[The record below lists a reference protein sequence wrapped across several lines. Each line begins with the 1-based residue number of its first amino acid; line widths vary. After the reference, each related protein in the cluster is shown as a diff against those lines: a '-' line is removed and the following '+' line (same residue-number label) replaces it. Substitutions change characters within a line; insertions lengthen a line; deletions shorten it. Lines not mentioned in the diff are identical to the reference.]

1 MTETRAAVERISLA
15 DIENQLR
22 SLGGS
27 AQSVVAESKTTAT
40 AAGAVGAVLALAGVF
55 LLGRRRGRKRATVL
69 EIRRV

>member
-1 MTETRAAVERISLA
+1 MTETRAAGERISLA

>member
-1 MTETRAAVERISLA
+1 MIETRAAGERISLA